1 MSGGGNGGVGGTN
14 GAVTA
19 QPRPVESPFGSSMIR
34 PVLAGPNIG
43 GNPTVEIKRDPYG
56 YGSQVQPRPYSPP
69 QLTMTYE
76 AAQMR
81 QMQQDVKSPAE
92 QAAIDAALA
101 GGPGGAP
108 VSWADDR
115 KIGLST
121 GLMSAAGSTG
131 LVSAVG
137 SAPAVQQPCP
147 QQPYGVMKPANPFQ
161 PQNFEQRL
169 SALEEWQKTRV

>member
-19 QPRPVESPFGSSMIR
+19 QPVLAVQPSPVESPFGGTLGGR
-34 PVLAGPNIG
+34 PVVQ
-43 GNPTVEIKRDPYG
+43 PTQRDPYG

-76 AAQMR
+76 EAQIR
-81 QMQQDVKSPAE
+81 TMQRDVKSPAE

-101 GGPGGAP
+101 VPTGAP
-108 VSWADDR
+108 PAPY
-115 KIGLST
+115 T
-121 GLMSAAGSTG
+121 GPQTLAT
-131 LVSAVG
+131 AVG
-137 SAPAVQQPCP
+137 SASAVQQPCP